1 MCAMN
6 NKRNSTHNIFLLMMI
21 LISLCIG
28 IHFLHDLQ
36 PGHSDIF
43 GSSTGVCTGI
53 IHYGIIISFIPSAF
67 FVGLLFNYSLFY
79 ILFPRVNKN
88 SIFIPP
94 PIH

>member
-6 NKRNSTHNIFLLMMI
+6 NKRIFSHFVLFLLLI
-21 LISLCIG
+21 LILFSVG

-43 GSSTGVCTGI
+43 GSSSGACTGS

-67 FVGLLFNYSLFY
+67 FITLLFSYLSLY
-79 ILFPRVNKN
+79 RLFPRVNKL

-94 PIH
+94 PIP